1 MGEETEQGC
10 GLKNDIL
17 IRNERMRLLNCRQ
30 VLWKCLHVLIEV
42 FKLISTISLILKEYS
57 DLESCLFQ
65 FFRINTTDCLLKIA
79 AMSNVVLNMIR
90 FLKLLDSIT
99 FYALGLRTKTLN
111 YFQNLIS
118 ISTRLEVPMWCDLS
132 VLALKITVMAT
143 EILLVGELKVHVVI

>member
-30 VLWKCLHVLIEV
+30 VLGKCLHVLVEV

-65 FFRINTTDCLLKIA
+65 F
-79 AMSNVVLNMIR
+79 
-90 FLKLLDSIT
+90 
-99 FYALGLRTKTLN
+99 LG
-111 YFQNLIS
+111 S
-118 ISTRLEVPMWCDLS
+118 
-132 VLALKITVMAT
+132 
-143 EILLVGELKVHVVI
+143 ILLTAC